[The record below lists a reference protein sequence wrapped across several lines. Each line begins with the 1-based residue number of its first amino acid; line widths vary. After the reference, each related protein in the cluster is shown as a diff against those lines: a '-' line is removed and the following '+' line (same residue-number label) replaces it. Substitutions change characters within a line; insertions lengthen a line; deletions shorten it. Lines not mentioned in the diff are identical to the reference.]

1 MPNRLYQI
9 WRRGSIFDSLS
20 VIVFHAL
27 ARFWLSTHK
36 KPNAMKHTREHRKY
50 IKPELDILRTVV
62 ERGFAVTSSST
73 EDVGESDFGA
83 DSSQF
88 WQ

>member
-1 MPNRLYQI
+1 
-9 WRRGSIFDSLS
+9 
-20 VIVFHAL
+20 
-27 ARFWLSTHK
+27 
-36 KPNAMKHTREHRKY
+36 MKHTRKHRKY
-50 IKPELDILRTVV
+50 IKPELGIFRTVV

>member
-1 MPNRLYQI
+1 MTERLYE
-9 WRRGSIFDSLS
+9 SSLS
-20 VIVFHAL
+20 VSVFSPL
-27 ARFWLSTHK
+27 ARFWLSPHT
-36 KPNAMKHTREHRKY
+36 KPNAMKQISEHRKY
-50 IKPELDILRTVV
+50 IKPRLDIVNTVV

>member
-1 MPNRLYQI
+1 MKQI
-9 WRRGSIFDSLS
+9 S
-20 VIVFHAL
+20 
-27 ARFWLSTHK
+27 K
-36 KPNAMKHTREHRKY
+36 HRKY
-50 IKPELDILRTVV
+50 IKPRLDIVNTVV

>member
-1 MPNRLYQI
+1 
-9 WRRGSIFDSLS
+9 
-20 VIVFHAL
+20 
-27 ARFWLSTHK
+27 
-36 KPNAMKHTREHRKY
+36 MKHTREHRKY

-73 EDVGESDFGA
+73 EDVGESDFEA